1 MVVLMFLVVLLPLPP
16 MTILAIGNQ
25 KGGVGKT
32 STTVN
37 LASVY
42 VRRHGKRVLLVDLDG
57 QANASRWLGAQD
69 ETHALFTSLTE
80 NGAPLPSPQP
90 AEGLEGLEV
99 LPASAALFRTDA
111 AMAAAGLLA
120 PHHRLGKI
128 LEGLGVSRWD
138 LVLLD
143 CPPNLGTLT
152 INALAAA
159 GPVLVPVE
167 PSHLSLQG
175 LAEFLRLSERVGD
188 ELNPASRLL
197 GILLCKLRPGTIIAK
212 DTRQLLESR
221 FPELLLA
228 SEVPLDTRMTEAP
241 SHRLPIDLY
250 APATAAAEAYAALAE
265 EVLGR
270 LEAPRG

>member
-1 MVVLMFLVVLLPLPP
+1 M
-16 MTILAIGNQ
+16 ILAIGNQ

-37 LASVY
+37 LASVF
-42 VRRHGKRVLLVDLDG
+42 VRRHGKRVLVVDLDG
-57 QANASRWLGAQD
+57 QANASHWLGAQD
-69 ETHALFTSLTE
+69 ETHALFRSLTE
-80 NGAPLPSPQP
+80 NAASLPSPQP
-90 AEGLEGLEV
+90 AEGLDGLEV

-120 PHHRLGKI
+120 PHHRLRKI
-128 LEGLGVSRWD
+128 LEGLDASRWD

-152 INALAAA
+152 INALACA
-159 GPVLVPVE
+159 GRVLVPVE

-175 LAEFLRLSERVGD
+175 LAEFLRLLERVHD
-188 ELNPASRLL
+188 ELNPAASQLL
-197 GILLCKLRPGTIIAK
+197 GILLCKVRPGTIIAK
-212 DTRQLLESR
+212 DTRQLLENR

-241 SHRLPIDLY
+241 SHRLPVDLY
-250 APATAAAEAYAALAE
+250 APATAAAEAYASLAE
-265 EVLGR
+265 EVLSR